1 MLHAPVPER
10 GGAERQRDVERLADL
25 EARER
30 RRRHADDG
38 DRPIE
43 HGERTSDRV
52 VAAAER
58 RLPEPVADHGRRA
71 ASTAIVAGSEQPSTR
86 GNDAERA
93 EEVAADPQAAR
104 PSRFRAAPDDEL
116 GVAPREHRRERAL
129 VRANQFP
136 QGSGRFRVDAVV
148 AAERLRPIGPDL
160 GQLLRTRD
168 GEAAQLDG
176 VDEVKD
182 RGVRADAEREREN
195 RDDGE
200 DRTALQQPQPVSRVA
215 ESMVDEARVHAAAP
229 SFVGVT
235 IRRDRSRR
243 SHRKSFPNC
252 SEFIPE
258 SGAPLR
264 LRFRDLLFDVGTRSL
279 TRGDRPVPLS
289 PKAFRLLEVL
299 VMRRP
304 DAVSHEEL
312 RRTLWSDAAN
322 GGTTLARL
330 VSEIR
335 TALDDHDDEQP
346 IVRTVHRFGYAFAE
360 ATAVEDERATL
371 PVGRYAIRWGSQLVP
386 LADGENFVGRA
397 LDGVIAVP
405 SSKASRRHARI
416 VVSPEKAVI
425 EDLGSRNG
433 TRVNDALID
442 GPVELKNGDRIRVGP
457 AVLVFCVAGSSGVT
471 SEETGP
477 VLDSGG

>member
-1 MLHAPVPER
+1 M
-10 GGAERQRDVERLADL
+10 
-25 EARER
+25 
-30 RRRHADDG
+30 
-38 DRPIE
+38 
-43 HGERTSDRV
+43 
-52 VAAAER
+52 
-58 RLPEPVADHGRRA
+58 
-71 ASTAIVAGSEQPSTR
+71 
-86 GNDAERA
+86 
-93 EEVAADPQAAR
+93 
-104 PSRFRAAPDDEL
+104 
-116 GVAPREHRRERAL
+116 
-129 VRANQFP
+129 
-136 QGSGRFRVDAVV
+136 
-148 AAERLRPIGPDL
+148 
-160 GQLLRTRD
+160 
-168 GEAAQLDG
+168 
-176 VDEVKD
+176 
-182 RGVRADAEREREN
+182 
-195 RDDGE
+195 
-200 DRTALQQPQPVSRVA
+200 
-215 ESMVDEARVHAAAP
+215 
-229 SFVGVT
+229 
-235 IRRDRSRR
+235 
-243 SHRKSFPNC
+243 
-252 SEFIPE
+252 
-258 SGAPLR
+258 R

-335 TALDDHDDEQP
+335 TALDDHDDAQP

-360 ATAVEDERATL
+360 ATAEEERATL

-386 LADGENFVGRA
+386 LADGENLVGRA

-442 GPVELKNGDRIRVGP
+442 RSGRAQERRSHSCGSGGSRLLRRRVVGHHVGGDRSCTRLARVI
-457 AVLVFCVAGSSGVT
+457 ATHATVHWNTARVL
-471 SEETGP
+471 
-477 VLDSGG
+477 